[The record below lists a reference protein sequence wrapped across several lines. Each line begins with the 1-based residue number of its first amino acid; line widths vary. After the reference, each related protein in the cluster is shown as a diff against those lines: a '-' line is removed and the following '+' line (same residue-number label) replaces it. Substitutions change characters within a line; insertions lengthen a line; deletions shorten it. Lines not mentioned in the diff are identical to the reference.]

1 MTQIIL
7 GERTREMK
15 YQVTLEIEES
25 SEMMA
30 YQLLA
35 IAIKK
40 KFKDQIRPVDI
51 DKWKERHPHER
62 KGVAL

>member
-51 DKWKERHPHER
+51 DKWKEIS
-62 KGVAL
+62 GCDYDY